1 VTPFTFTIFKDDFL
15 GSITLDLNRFPRGAK
30 TAKLCTLDMLKTDG
44 SVPVIN
50 LFKQVIYAPLVRE
63 AAARRKFG
71 ADLTK
76 AEISPGPNFLLSS
89 TF

>member
-1 VTPFTFTIFKDDFL
+1 MDHLNSLFLKDDFL

-50 LFKQVIYAPLVRE
+50 LFKQVMYERLVRDL
-63 AAARRKFG
+63 AARRKFG
-71 ADLTK
+71 AD
-76 AEISPGPNFLLSS
+76 
-89 TF
+89 